1 MIDRDYGPKHLI
13 FKYFWGTFFRF
24 MLMSILPM
32 AAIFFVYSLYY
43 IPKESRNLERDSLNS
58 LSGLQETIT
67 MIFNDTSKVSNL
79 LDTMSDVNLLYRI
92 MGSDTDYFMDY
103 DEFSAFKQLTNY
115 MNAIVNSRTY
125 IESIYVYYPNESNRY
140 FTNQMNIWA
149 DSTSSDSGWIA
160 ELPANERYSVFRR
173 RIAGNNYDTLTVVEK
188 SRRGFYVAVNF
199 DILFFERMLSLL
211 NPREEQSIILADGEG
226 HVLAAKFADSIS
238 FEERSTIISSLP
250 DNHVVTQSDIIK
262 EIEGFTI
269 FSSAMDDFG
278 IQCFT
283 AMANRD
289 LFSHIYDLLRIMI
302 YMIIVCGIS
311 SIIISLVSSSLITQR
326 MRAIVDT
333 FSRAKRGKLLYDAVK
348 GNNDIYSYIYR
359 HLIQTFIKNEY
370 MRVSLKER
378 TIEAKYLELAAL
390 QYQINPHF
398 LYNSLQMIDFEV
410 LKVVGKPTIANE
422 MIEDLS
428 RFLQYSL
435 RRPEENVMLEDEIEA
450 TKFYTN
456 LMRNRM
462 RDRIAFRWNIND
474 DALDV
479 EIPKLILQPLIENS
493 IQHGIQQIDNPIVIT
508 IDVEYD
514 GKSVKIS
521 VRDNGSG
528 ISEANLRELKE
539 KLASE
544 NIMVESHIGLRNVIR
559 RLRLGF
565 GDRFSFF
572 IDSKESD
579 GFEVTFVIELPADV

>member
-1 MIDRDYGPKHLI
+1 MIDRDYGPRHLI

-238 FEERSTIISSLP
+238 FEERATIISSLP
-250 DNHVVTQSDIIK
+250 DNHVGTQSDIIK

-435 RRPEENVMLEDEIEA
+435 RLPEENVMLEDEIEA
-450 TKFYTN
+450 TKLYTN